1 MLQIGSPLTS
11 TARKALLL
19 GSGELVKEVVI
30 ELQRFGIEVIA
41 VDRYANA
48 PAMHVAHR
56 SHVINMLDG
65 AALRAVIEAEKPD
78 WIIPEVEAIAT
89 PTLVEL
95 EREGYHVIPTAK
107 AAFLTMNREGIRRLA
122 AEELGLPTATYRFAR
137 EGYINFRLA
146 VFAVVFALAGS
157 YTGANISLMIS
168 NRVFKILML
177 FILPLVAAFVLRT
190 KSFDGTREPFE
201 YMKTCVLSCII
212 AFVIG
217 AYDGFYG
224 PGTGTF
230 LILLL
235 TSVAHLSLKE
245 ANGLTKAINLTT
257 NITSLVVFLYN
268 GTVLIPLG
276 ILAGLCNVAGNW
288 IGVSFFDK
296 KGSAVVKPVML
307 LVLTVFL
314 ARTILELITG

>member
-1 MLQIGSPLTS
+1 MSILTDIIIKYWPVFP
-11 TARKALLL
+11 AVFVA
-19 GSGELVKEVVI
+19 
-30 ELQRFGIEVIA
+30 GI
-41 VDRYANA
+41 VD
-48 PAMHVAHR
+48 
-56 SHVINMLDG
+56 
-65 AALRAVIEAEKPD
+65 
-78 WIIPEVEAIAT
+78 AIAGGGGLISL
-89 PTLVEL
+89 PT
-95 EREGYHVIPTAK
+95 Y
-107 AAFLTMNREGIRRLA
+107 MLA
-122 AEELGLPTATYRFAR
+122 GLPPHLAIGTNKMSSFMGTGIATFRFAK
-137 EGYINFRLA
+137 EGYINLRLA